1 VHEQHPLL
9 KVPQKCGAGTAVL
22 AAAALALGLLAG
34 CAASLP
40 APSVPV
46 RDVAGDLVPEGDG
59 QAAVLAGKLDRAG
72 QRLHSWK
79 ELAPALRA
87 SRAHIAGREPGQVAV
102 AHGDVAVTWGDL
114 ARTLYCLEALLPRLD
129 AEPGLL
135 AERFRWVKL
144 KDGAAFSGYYEPVV
158 KASRTRKPGYTAPL
172 YRVPPD
178 LRELNLGGFKSELIG
193 QRIVYRMEKGRPV
206 PYYTRAEIDGL
217 DGRPGVLRGKGLELA
232 WLSDPVDA
240 FFLQVQGSGR
250 LRFEDGSVRPVLYA
264 GQNGHK
270 YVALGRVMVDRGL
283 LQREEV
289 SMFSIREWLAAHP
302 DQVRELLD
310 TNPSYVFFR
319 LGKPGTS
326 GSKGSMGRRIT
337 PWVSVA
343 TDQSVL
349 PNGLLTLMNVTLPD
363 EGGEHSVPF
372 NALTLP
378 QDTGGAIKRNRV
390 DLFCGN
396 GETAT
401 HTASYLDNRGAVF
414 LLLPR

>member
-1 VHEQHPLL
+1 
-9 KVPQKCGAGTAVL
+9 
-22 AAAALALGLLAG
+22 
-34 CAASLP
+34 
-40 APSVPV
+40 
-46 RDVAGDLVPEGDG
+46 
-59 QAAVLAGKLDRAG
+59 
-72 QRLHSWK
+72 
-79 ELAPALRA
+79 
-87 SRAHIAGREPGQVAV
+87 
-102 AHGDVAVTWGDL
+102 
-114 ARTLYCLEALLPRLD
+114 
-129 AEPGLL
+129 
-135 AERFRWVKL
+135 
-144 KDGAAFSGYYEPVV
+144 
-158 KASRTRKPGYTAPL
+158 
-172 YRVPPD
+172 
-178 LRELNLGGFKSELIG
+178 
-193 QRIVYRMEKGRPV
+193 M
-206 PYYTRAEIDGL
+206 
-217 DGRPGVLRGKGLELA
+217 ELA
-232 WLSDPVDA
+232 WVEDPVDI
-240 FFLQVQGSGR
+240 FMLQIQGSGR
-250 LRFEDGSVRPVLYA
+250 LRFEDGSVRSVLYD

-283 LQREEV
+283 LKREEV

-302 DQVRELLD
+302 DQVTDLLD
-310 TNPSYVFFR
+310 TNPSYVFFK

>member
-1 VHEQHPLL
+1 MGSHRPGLRLHRLLRAGDPGVPRPQGAFPIPYLQIPSGSAQKAPLSHPSRHRLQRR
-9 KVPQKCGAGTAVL
+9 VEGARAGTGV
-22 AAAALALGLLAG
+22 
-34 CAASLP
+34 
-40 APSVPV
+40 
-46 RDVAGDLVPEGDG
+46 
-59 QAAVLAGKLDRAG
+59 
-72 QRLHSWK
+72 
-79 ELAPALRA
+79 
-87 SRAHIAGREPGQVAV
+87 
-102 AHGDVAVTWGDL
+102 
-114 ARTLYCLEALLPRLD
+114 
-129 AEPGLL
+129 
-135 AERFRWVKL
+135 
-144 KDGAAFSGYYEPVV
+144 
-158 KASRTRKPGYTAPL
+158 
-172 YRVPPD
+172 
-178 LRELNLGGFKSELIG
+178 GGN
-193 QRIVYRMEKGRPV
+193 
-206 PYYTRAEIDGL
+206 
-217 DGRPGVLRGKGLELA
+217 
-232 WLSDPVDA
+232 PVDI
-240 FFLQVQGSGR
+240 FMLQIQGSGR
-250 LRFEDGSVRPVLYA
+250 LRFEDGSVRSVLYD

-283 LQREEV
+283 LKREEV

-302 DQVRELLD
+302 DQVTDLLD
-310 TNPSYVFFR
+310 TNPSYVFFK

>member
-1 VHEQHPLL
+1 M
-9 KVPQKCGAGTAVL
+9 L
-22 AAAALALGLLAG
+22 A
-34 CAASLP
+34 S
-40 APSVPV
+40 
-46 RDVAGDLVPEGDG
+46 D
-59 QAAVLAGKLDRAG
+59 
-72 QRLHSWK
+72 
-79 ELAPALRA
+79 
-87 SRAHIAGREPGQVAV
+87 
-102 AHGDVAVTWGDL
+102 
-114 ARTLYCLEALLPRLD
+114 
-129 AEPGLL
+129 
-135 AERFRWVKL
+135 FRWVRIGP
-144 KDGAAFSGYYEPVV
+144 DFGFTGYYEPEIP
-158 KASRTRKPGYTAPL
+158 ASHVRKGRFQYPIYKSPS
-172 YRVPPD
+172 D
-178 LRELNLGGFKSELIG
+178 LRKKRPYHTRHAIDCKGVL
-193 QRIVYRMEKGRPV
+193 KGR
-206 PYYTRAEIDGL
+206 
-217 DGRPGVLRGKGLELA
+217 GLELA
-232 WLSDPVDA
+232 WVEDPVDI
-240 FFLQVQGSGR
+240 FMLQIQGSGR

-283 LQREEV
+283 LKREEV